1 MAAGGTADIA
11 AEILATLDARRQ
23 VEPLTARVG
32 GFDVRAAY
40 AVAAALRDLRI
51 GRGERPVGRKIGFTN
66 RNIWA
71 EYGVYEPLWGDVYDR
86 TRHDIG
92 TGARIKV
99 SHLPEPRIEPEI
111 VLGLGRDVTSDMTLD
126 DIAGAIDWVAHGF
139 EIVQSIFPGWRFG
152 VADCIADGGLHG
164 ALFIGQRKP
173 VREDERP
180 GLVAALAGLAITLSR
195 DGTVVDHGIGAN
207 VLDGPI
213 QALRHLAIVLAD
225 DPLGPPLRKGE
236 LVTTGTVTRAFPVAP
251 GERWS
256 TDIDGFDLPGL
267 SVEVV

>member
-1 MAAGGTADIA
+1 MAAAGTADIA
-11 AEILATLDARRQ
+11 AEILATLDAGHQ
-23 VEPLTARVG
+23 VEPLTARIG
-32 GFDVRAAY
+32 GFDIRAAY
-40 AVAAALRDLRI
+40 AVAAALRDLRVA
-51 GRGERPVGRKIGFTN
+51 RGERPVGRKIGFTN

-86 TRHDIG
+86 TQHDVA
-92 TGARIKV
+92 TGARIRV

-111 VLGLGRDVTSDMTLD
+111 VLGLGRDVTPEMSPD

-139 EIVQSIFPGWRFG
+139 EIVQSIFPGWRFS

-164 ALFIGQRKP
+164 ALFVGPRRP

-180 GLVAALAGLAITLSR
+180 GLTAGLSGLAITLSR
-195 DGTVVDHGIGAN
+195 NGTVVDSGHGAN

-213 QALRHLAIVLAD
+213 QALGHLAGVLAG
-225 DPLGPPLRKGE
+225 DPSGPPLRKGE

-251 GERWS
+251 GESWS

-267 SVEVV
+267 SVEIV